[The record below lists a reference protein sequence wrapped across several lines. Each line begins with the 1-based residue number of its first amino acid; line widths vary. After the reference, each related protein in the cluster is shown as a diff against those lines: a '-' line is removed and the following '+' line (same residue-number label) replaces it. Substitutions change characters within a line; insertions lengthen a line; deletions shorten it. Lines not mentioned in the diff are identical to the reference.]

1 MKKSR
6 LLDVVYL
13 STFLV
18 TQAAS
23 FEATAAF
30 VSEANLH
37 GELFD
42 PTPVTTGGAGFY
54 SIEMSDAGSDV
65 LDVGGTRSISAM
77 SFASAETGQMGFNL
91 SSSINVDS
99 DAAQGRLSAFVQSTN
114 NRIIDEFLIGAGGGL
129 SDGDSAQVR
138 LQIQLDGMIQ
148 AQGRPSGSIQL
159 DFSLRAGSIPHP
171 ALPVVAEYD
180 TGGLWPPQ
188 DLVIHE
194 VWDTVL
200 DVTVGDTIQVDALLS
215 GWLLPTAIDPG
226 LSGTNLMD
234 IAAIFRVS
242 NLDGYDLSIISD
254 AGAPTSPVPV
264 PAAVWLFG
272 SGLIG
277 MIGVARRKRS

>member
-1 MKKSR
+1 MKSR
-6 LLDVVYL
+6 LLGIVYV
-13 STFLV
+13 SIFLV

-30 VSEANLH
+30 VSEVNIH

-42 PTPVTTGGAGFY
+42 PTPVTTGGIGIYTA
-54 SIEMSDAGSDV
+54 ELSDSGSDV
-65 LDVGGTRSISAM
+65 LDVGGTRSISAT
-77 SFASAETGQMGFNL
+77 STASAETGSLAFNL
-91 SSSINVDS
+91 SSNISVDS
-99 DAAQGRLSAFVQSTN
+99 DAPQGRLSAFVQSTN
-114 NRIIDEFLIGAGGGL
+114 NRVIDEFLIGAGGGL
-129 SDGDSAQVR
+129 SDGESAQVR
-138 LQIQLDGMIQ
+138 LQVQLDGMIQ
-148 AQGRPSGSIQL
+148 AQGRPSGGIHL

-180 TGGLWPPQ
+180 TGSLWPPQ
-188 DLVIHE
+188 NFEIHE

-215 GWLLPTAIDPG
+215 GWIGGTAIDPG

-234 IAAIFRVS
+234 IDAIFRVS

-254 AGAPTSPVPV
+254 AGAPTSPIPV
-264 PAAVWLFG
+264 PAAIWLFG

-277 MIGVARRKRS
+277 LIGIARRKKS